1 MIKVVIGPNEDINRA
16 ISRFKRKC
24 ERAGLLKEVKKNSFF
39 TKPSEKRR
47 LQRDKAIRR
56 LSKLREQFEA

>member
-1 MIKVVIGPNEDINRA
+1 MVKVVVGPNEDVGRA

-24 ERAGLLKEVKKNSFF
+24 ERAGIQKDLRKKSYF
-39 TKPSEKRR
+39 TKPSEKKR

-56 LSKLREQFEA
+56 LSKMQQDS